1 MLDRRLTSGSITIDG
16 RDIADMGLHDLRSR
30 IAIIPQEPTLF
41 SGTMRSNLD
50 PFDEWNDA
58 HLLDAMRRA
67 CLLDRTL
74 EPSAES
80 RRPSSVDEDGQTT
93 LGRASREGPLE
104 MPKTPIR
111 SRFSLDTV
119 IEDEGLN
126 LSIGE
131 RSLVSLARAIVKDS
145 RSESGRLRGR
155 ASF

>member
-1 MLDRRLTSGSITIDG
+1 
-16 RDIADMGLHDLRSR
+16 MGLHDLRSR

-50 PFDEWNDA
+50 PFDEWDDH

-67 CLLDRTL
+67 CLLDRST
-74 EPSAES
+74 SSDDSNS
-80 RRPSSVDEDGQTT
+80 RRGSADDVVAEDDGQTAVARSSGDT
-93 LGRASREGPLE
+93 LDREAGSARAAKSAP
-104 MPKTPIR
+104 R
-111 SRFSLDTV
+111 SRFTLDTV

-145 RSESGRLRGR
+145 RSELAYSSASEPLLIYMRLY
-155 ASF
+155 